1 MPNNTIDS
9 LEIEVKEIGDGSQ
22 SLKNLSASLTKLK
35 NAVDKIDKMN
45 GNGIAKLQ
53 TLSESI
59 KKISDAGEGTGFN
72 KVISAL
78 RRISKVDFSNIST
91 GADAV
96 NKMASAIGDIKSN
109 EVFPDMP
116 VGEHPAMSTGG
127 DDSNVGK
134 RNFDLKKSAL
144 IWAEVKKRVQ
154 ESTKGTT
161 AFFASIKR
169 IAMYRAI
176 RSALNL
182 VTEGIKAGIQNAYQW
197 SKAIGGMFANSMDSI
212 ASSFNYLKNSLGALA
227 IPMIN
232 AIAPVVDKLVNKFVN
247 LLNIINQVIARLSG
261 SSTWTKAIKT
271 QTVYAQA
278 VGDSAKAMKDYTM
291 GFDELN
297 VLNAK
302 DTASGGST
310 VPASYEFVEQD
321 IDTAKIDDIIDKI
334 KNIAGAVLLV
344 GTGIK
349 TWKFAGAL
357 ADLLKIQNKLSFMAG
372 LTAITIG
379 VILEVKGITGIFKKG
394 ISLDNFVESLG
405 GAGLVAGGGALLGKS
420 LGSAL
425 LGGAIGAIVGG
436 IPLFVAGLYSA
447 ITEGLN
453 WLNGI
458 LIPAGSS
465 IAGAGIG
472 AIIGSLGGPIGTGI
486 GALIGLAVGLV
497 TDGITAIIQHW
508 DDIKNWWTDTVIP
521 WFNGIGET
529 LANWWDNLGYNI
541 GYWVGNIIGTV
552 VGWFASLPGK
562 VKSALDTMKTKIS
575 EWKDNMIKWFNEK
588 LPSII
593 NSVINWFKELPDN
606 IYNIGVNMIKGL
618 WNGILS
624 VGNWLWN
631 KVKGFFG
638 SAWEFV
644 SDLWHGL
651 GDGVK
656 AGYESVKK
664 YASGGIPNEGD
675 LFIARE
681 AGAEMVG
688 SIGGHTAVANN
699 DQIVEGITNGVSI
712 ANSEVVS
719 AINTLI
725 AVVGNKNLNVSIGDD
740 SIGRAYDRYN
750 TKRGARVNS
759 GAFAN
764 AY

>member
-1 MPNNTIDS
+1 MPNNAIDS

-22 SLKNLSASLTKLK
+22 YLKNLSASLTKLK
-35 NAVDKIDKMN
+35 NAVDKINKMN
-45 GNGIAKLQ
+45 GDGIAKLH

-59 KKISDAGEGTGFN
+59 KKISDAGEGAGFN
-72 KVISAL
+72 KVISGL
-78 RRISKVDFSNIST
+78 RKLGKVDFSGIST
-91 GADAV
+91 GADAI
-96 NKMASAIGDIKSN
+96 NKMASALDEVTGGDI
-109 EVFPDMP
+109 FPDMP
-116 VGEHPAMSTGG
+116 INDHPTMATGG
-127 DDSNVGK
+127 EDTNKG
-134 RNFDLKKSAL
+134 NGNLKKTAL
-144 IWAEVKKRVQ
+144 IWSEIKKRVQ

-176 RSALNL
+176 RSAINM
-182 VTEGIKAGIQNAYQW
+182 VTEGIKLGIQNAYQW
-197 SKAIGGMFANSMDSI
+197 SKAIGGVFANSMDNI
-212 ASSFNYLKNSLGALA
+212 ASSFIYLKNSLGALA

-247 LLNIINQVIARLSG
+247 LLNIINQVIARLLG

-297 VLNAK
+297 VLNANK
-302 DTASGGST
+302 SASGSSGI
-310 VPASYEFVEQD
+310 PANYDFVEED
-321 IDTAKIDDIIDKI
+321 IDTAKIDDIIEKI
-334 KNIAGAVLLV
+334 KNIASAVILV
-344 GTGIK
+344 GVGIK
-349 TWKFAGAL
+349 TWDFASGL
-357 ADLLKIQNKLSFMAG
+357 ADLLKIQNRLSFLTG
-372 LTAITIG
+372 ITAITIG

-394 ISLDNFVESLG
+394 IDINNLLESIG
-405 GAGLVAGGGALLGKS
+405 GAGLVAGGGALLGKTF
-420 LGSAL
+420 GKAVI
-425 LGGAIGAIVGG
+425 GGAIGAITSG
-436 IPLFVAGLYSA
+436 IPLFITGIYSA

-453 WLNGI
+453 WLNGV
-458 LIPAGSS
+458 LIPIGSTM
-465 IAGAGIG
+465 AGAGIG
-472 AIIGSLGGPIGTGI
+472 AIIGSVGGPLGAGI
-486 GALIGLAVGLV
+486 GALVGLV
-497 TDGITAIIQHW
+497 TDGVIAIIQHW
-508 DDIKNWWTDTVIP
+508 SEIGTWWTNTVIP
-521 WFNGIGET
+521 WFSSIGESI
-529 LANWWDNLGYNI
+529 AEWWGGLGYNI
-541 GYWVGNIIGTV
+541 GYWVGNIIGTI
-552 VGWFASLPGK
+552 VGWFTSLPDEIK
-562 VKSALDTMKTKIS
+562 NALDVTKTKIS
-575 EWKDNMIKWFNEK
+575 EWKDNMISWFNEK

-593 NSVINWFKELPDN
+593 NSVIDWFKELPDN
-606 IYNIGVNMIKGL
+606 IYNIGVNIIKGL

-624 VGNWLWN
+624 VGNWLWD
-631 KVKGFFG
+631 KVKAFFG

-688 SIGGHTAVANN
+688 SMSGHTAVANN
-699 DQIVEGITNGVSI
+699 DQIVEGITNGVTI

-725 AVVGNKNLNVSIGDD
+725 ALVDNKNLNVSIGDD

-750 TKRGARVNS
+750 IKRGARINS
-759 GAFAN
+759 GAFSN